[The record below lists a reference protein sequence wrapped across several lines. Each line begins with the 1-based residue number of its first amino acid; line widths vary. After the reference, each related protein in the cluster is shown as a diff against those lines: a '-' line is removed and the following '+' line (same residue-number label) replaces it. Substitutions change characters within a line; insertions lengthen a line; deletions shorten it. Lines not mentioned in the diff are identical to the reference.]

1 LKIPEGIKIYGDIH
15 FRDDK
20 CRKERVEQ
28 KEFFA
33 WLKENRPALHKI
45 ALHPKNEGKR
55 TNQQA
60 QDDRELGGLTKGAS
74 DILIPAGVTF
84 VCEIKRVDHTKSKI
98 TKPQVSYLLDTQAL
112 GAFSCI
118 ALGSEAA
125 IQAVLDWES
134 KYFNK

>member
-1 LKIPEGIKIYGDIH
+1 LKIPEDIKIYGDIH
-15 FRDDK
+15 FRDKK

-33 WLKENRPALHKI
+33 WLKEKRPNLHKI

-55 TNQQA
+55 TKQQA
-60 QDDRELGGLTKGAS
+60 QEDKELGGLTTGAS
-74 DILIPAGVTF
+74 DIIIPVAVAF
-84 VCEIKRVDHTKSKI
+84 VCEVKRLDHTLCKI
-98 TKPQVSYLLDTQAL
+98 TDDQVGYLEDTQAM

-118 ALGSEAA
+118 ALGAEAA
-125 IQAVLDWES
+125 IQALLDWES